1 MVRLF
6 GRNVADNFVTMAT
19 FADGGEVLL
28 MAALEACPAFKHVIQ
43 STKGN
48 KHKCFKFNNSA
59 VFDSANAEL
68 NKQFWE
74 IGQNS
79 MSIFIKEC
87 LKEIDAVPLQE
98 SRENLKE
105 RRNLQENAEN
115 LR

>member
-1 MVRLF
+1 VVRLF
-6 GRNVADNFVTMAT
+6 GRNVAENFVTMAT

-28 MAALEACPAFKHVIQ
+28 MAALEACPAFRHVIQ

-59 VFDSANAEL
+59 VFDSANDEL

-74 IGQNS
+74 IGQGS
-79 MSIFIKEC
+79 MRKFVKEC
-87 LKEIDAVPLQE
+87 LNEIDAVPLQE
-98 SRENLKE
+98 SRENLRA
-105 RRNLQENAEN
+105 RRTLQENAEI